1 MSVSNDIEAKRK
13 RLEAM
18 VDRQA
23 TTPTRGVN
31 HIAVIS
37 SDLERS
43 AQFYHDVLGMPLV
56 SVTPN
61 RDEPRSTHINVALGG
76 GVNLSLFDFPDVAGQ
91 AVGGAG
97 GLMHLALSLPRD
109 RLEAIEVRVKKAG
122 VAIQRIGDSL
132 YFHDPD
138 GLMLELTLVDA

>member
-1 MSVSNDIEAKRK
+1 MRVAKDIQAKRK

-23 TTPTRGVN
+23 ATPTRGVN
-31 HIAVIS
+31 HVAVVS

-43 AQFYHDVLGMPLV
+43 ARFYHDVLGMPLV

-76 GVNLSLFDFPDVAGQ
+76 GVNLSLFDFPDVVGH

-109 RLEAIEVRVKKAG
+109 RLEAIEAGAKEAG
-122 VAIQRIGDSL
+122 VAIRRIGDSL